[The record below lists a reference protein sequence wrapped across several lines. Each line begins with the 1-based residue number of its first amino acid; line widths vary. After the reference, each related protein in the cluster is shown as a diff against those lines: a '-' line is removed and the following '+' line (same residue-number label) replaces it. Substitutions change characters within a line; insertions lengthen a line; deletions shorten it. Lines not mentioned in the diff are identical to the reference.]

1 MVSDA
6 YDVVIVGAGVVG
18 PCLAYALATETS
30 KKRTTP
36 LRIALLE
43 RSFSKPER
51 ISGELLLP
59 AGIASLEKIGLT
71 SCLDKI
77 HTHPCPG
84 LQFIRGEQVI
94 IVPFPGRKEGQF
106 IDNGS
111 FVMALRDRVREL
123 PNVVMIETTVTELI
137 EDQHTRRVTGVRASR
152 AGGEPDSYFADLV
165 VIADGPHS
173 KFRTSI
179 LKRLTHTSAPQ
190 GYYAGLIVKNVIFPP
205 PGYVAYEVMKG
216 ARCAIT
222 YELPDNQYRI
232 MVELRTPPAD
242 IKVCN
247 PAWLCDRSH

>member
-1 MVSDA
+1 MLSDP
-6 YDVVIVGAGVVG
+6 YDIVIVGAGIAG
-18 PCLAYALATETS
+18 PCLAYALATKTS
-30 KKRTTP
+30 NKRTTP

-51 ISGELLLP
+51 IVGEVFLP
-59 AGIASLEKIGLT
+59 VGIASLEKIGLT

-77 HTHPCPG
+77 DTVPCPG
-84 LQFIRGEQVI
+84 LQFVRGEQVI
-94 IVPFPGRKEGQF
+94 MTPFPGRKEGQL

-123 PNVVMIETTVTELI
+123 PNVVMIEATVTELI
-137 EDQHTRRVTGVRASR
+137 EDQQTRRVTGVRASR

-190 GYYAGLIVKNVIFPP
+190 GYYAAFVVKNVMLPP
-205 PGYVAYEVMKG
+205 AGYITYAVLKG
-216 ARCAIT
+216 ARCTVT
-222 YELPDNQYRI
+222 YELPNNQYRI
-232 MVELRTPPAD
+232 QVELRTPPAD

-247 PAWLCDRSH
+247 PAWLHDRSH